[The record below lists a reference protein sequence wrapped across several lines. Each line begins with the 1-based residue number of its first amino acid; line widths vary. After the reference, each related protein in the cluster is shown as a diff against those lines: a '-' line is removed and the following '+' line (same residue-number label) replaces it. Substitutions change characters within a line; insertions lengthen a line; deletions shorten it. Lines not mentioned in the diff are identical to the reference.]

1 MASGVAFTAAV
12 LVTLFTNILH
22 PSADFFLPSGDL
34 LPLQDLV
41 VALPPACGSR
51 CHLWLYCPVHQHHCS
66 LQLHQRLL
74 LVLPLYFAC
83 FIHFALQNLSFCM
96 FLKSDCVNSFFRL
109 SLQAM
114 FEGQRSGLGLEAPGG
129 TSTTDQRLRRKRL
142 VRHALVQGDGCA
154 WAHPPQGHARVGFV
168 QVYNAWRN
176 LCVWLAYFEG
186 LLLPL
191 LHFICTYF
199 LCFTM

>member
-1 MASGVAFTAAV
+1 M
-12 LVTLFTNILH
+12 
-22 PSADFFLPSGDL
+22 
-34 LPLQDLV
+34 

-114 FEGQRSGLGLEAPGG
+114 FRGATVRARAGSSRRYINDGSAPAEEEVGEARARPWRRLCLGSPSSGTCSCRIRTSVQRVAEPVRVA
-129 TSTTDQRLRRKRL
+129 RILR
-142 VRHALVQGDGCA
+142 
-154 WAHPPQGHARVGFV
+154 GFV
-168 QVYNAWRN
+168 ASASPFHLYVLSLFYNVR
-176 LCVWLAYFEG
+176 LSSIAYIHIDINESR
-186 LLLPL
+186 
-191 LHFICTYF
+191 HIYVSRFINF
-199 LCFTM
+199 